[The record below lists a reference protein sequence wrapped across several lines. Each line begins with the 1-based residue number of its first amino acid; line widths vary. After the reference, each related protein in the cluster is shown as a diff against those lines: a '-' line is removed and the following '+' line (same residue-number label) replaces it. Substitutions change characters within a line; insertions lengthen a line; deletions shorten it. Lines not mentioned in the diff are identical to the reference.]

1 MLPVLLH
8 SGFNSALTLQ
18 VNATRQDVRIT
29 KRRLHEE
36 AKQNREAQQSL
47 INWSDDVEQERQL
60 LFEALA
66 YLNDDVQCEVP
77 DILKIKSDIR
87 RLRDFIAYKVD
98 HADEEREQYLPK
110 TPSARDRDETRSSY
124 VDSDADLDST
134 WNLESPRSSQNIH
147 RNQNQNQQVCDPS
160 LTSNFSIIVL
170 SHHMTFC
177 SSFYNYG

>member
-1 MLPVLLH
+1 M
-8 SGFNSALTLQ
+8 
-18 VNATRQDVRIT
+18 
-29 KRRLHEE
+29 
-36 AKQNREAQQSL
+36 
-47 INWSDDVEQERQL
+47 
-60 LFEALA
+60 FEALA

-134 WNLESPRSSQNIH
+134 WNLESPRSSQNIY
-147 RNQNQNQQVCDPS
+147 RNQNQNQQV
-160 LTSNFSIIVL
+160 
-170 SHHMTFC
+170 
-177 SSFYNYG
+177 